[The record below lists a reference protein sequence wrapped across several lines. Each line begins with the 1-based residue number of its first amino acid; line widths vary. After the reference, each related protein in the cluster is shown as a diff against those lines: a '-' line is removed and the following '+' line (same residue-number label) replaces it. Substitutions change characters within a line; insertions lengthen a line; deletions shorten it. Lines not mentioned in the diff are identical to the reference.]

1 VQLDARD
8 ESDYPPIVGV
18 APGQIGHHGQSASL
32 IMVTITTRPTLP
44 RQPPEV
50 DPNRSL
56 TMQPALRENE
66 CLDRFV
72 GALRRVVL
80 AVGAQLQARQ
90 TECGLSFQMFVAG
103 LRLMV

>member
-1 VQLDARD
+1 
-8 ESDYPPIVGV
+8 
-18 APGQIGHHGQSASL
+18 
-32 IMVTITTRPTLP
+32 
-44 RQPPEV
+44 
-50 DPNRSL
+50 
-56 TMQPALRENE
+56 MQPALRENE

-90 TECGLSFQMFVAG
+90 TECGLTSQMFVAG